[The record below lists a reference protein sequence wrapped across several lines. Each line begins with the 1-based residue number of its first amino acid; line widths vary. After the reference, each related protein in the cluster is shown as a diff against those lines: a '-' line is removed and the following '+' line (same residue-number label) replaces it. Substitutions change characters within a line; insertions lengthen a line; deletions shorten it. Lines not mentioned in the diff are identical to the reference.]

1 MNQKEISELRRRI
14 KPEKNAIGRIY
25 GCYVNSRKE
34 IISYIEGSL
43 GTMPQD
49 EAEKYL
55 DLLRKTLSGTPGK
68 NLIDIVF
75 STQIG
80 RAHV

>member
-43 GTMPQD
+43 GTMPQ
-49 EAEKYL
+49 E
-55 DLLRKTLSGTPGK
+55 
-68 NLIDIVF
+68 
-75 STQIG
+75 IG